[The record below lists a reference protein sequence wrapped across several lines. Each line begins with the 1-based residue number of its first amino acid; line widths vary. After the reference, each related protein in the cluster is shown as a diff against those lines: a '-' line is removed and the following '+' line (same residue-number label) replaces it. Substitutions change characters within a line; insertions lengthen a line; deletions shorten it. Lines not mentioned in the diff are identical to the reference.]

1 MFHYVLEIILW
12 MLPVFFL
19 GCVIGWLARRM
30 FGAAPKA
37 AAVTEET
44 AAPAALAVE
53 AAPQAELATAA
64 ASSGKAE
71 RPKGI
76 AAPRDGKSD
85 NLQKI
90 TGIGPKNEKVLH
102 NLGFFHFDQIA
113 AWTDEQIDWVDSHL
127 KFNGRIRREEWT
139 TQCELLA
146 NGSEAEFRKAYGAA
160 AAKK

>member
-1 MFHYVLEIILW
+1 MLHYVLEIILW
-12 MLPVFFL
+12 MLPVFFI

-30 FGAAPKA
+30 FGAAPKLD
-37 AAVTEET
+37 AVTEKPV
-44 AAPAALAVE
+44 APTVE
-53 AAPQAELATAA
+53 AAPDMEPQPVAAT
-64 ASSGKAE
+64 SGKAE

-76 AAPRDGKSD
+76 AAPRNGKAD

-113 AWTDEQIDWVDSHL
+113 IWTDDQVDWVDSHL

-139 TQCELLA
+139 TQCEILA
-146 NGSEAEFRKAYGAA
+146 SGNEAEFRKAYGAG

>member
-1 MFHYVLEIILW
+1 MLHYVLEIILW
-12 MLPVFFL
+12 MLPVFFV

-30 FGAAPKA
+30 FGSAPKLD
-37 AAVTEET
+37 AVAEEPV
-44 AAPAALAVE
+44 APTVE
-53 AAPQAELATAA
+53 AAPGMAPMSVAA
-64 ASSGKAE
+64 NSGKAE

-76 AAPRDGKSD
+76 AAPRNGKAD

-113 AWTDEQIDWVDSHL
+113 AWTDDQVDWVDSHL

-139 TQCELLA
+139 TQCEILA
-146 NGSEAEFRKAYGAA
+146 SGDEAGFRKAYGTA